1 MNVDATSLPDEI
13 KGHTNQLIKELRCEF
28 TEKEQPVISMDI
40 WDFAG
45 QHVYYATHPAFFSL
59 RAIYLLVHNLSKPL
73 NETAAPYYRQGYYNV
88 KLENPHGETNLENL
102 QSWLATLH
110 NITQMKGEDKSGT
123 VQRKPNYLR
132 PPVLIVGT
140 HADKPAENISNIKLQ
155 IQKRIARTEYVNHV
169 VQPMFSIDNTGE
181 SPQEG
186 KF

>member
-28 TEKEQPVISMDI
+28 TEKEQSVISMDI

-45 QHVYYATHPAFFSL
+45 QHVYYATHPACFSL
-59 RAIYLLVHNLSKPL
+59 RAIYLLVHNLNKSL
-73 NETAAPYYRQGYYNV
+73 NETAAPYYRQGYYDV

-102 QSWLATLH
+102 QSWLTTVH
-110 NITQMKGEDKSGT
+110 NLTQMRGEDKSDT

-132 PPVLIVGT
+132 PPVFIVGT

-155 IQKRIARTEYVNHV
+155 IERTIATKEYVKHV
-169 VQPMFSIDNTGE
+169 VRPIFIIDNTGG

-186 KF
+186 KL